1 MAIFASGEES
11 KLHHLVGE
19 EAHDGAETEF
29 QAYGHLLALV
39 SSFKYLGQV
48 MTASVN
54 DRMEVVTNMRKS
66 WWKWAWMSKILVWE
80 GENTR
85 TSITFYT
92 VVVKSVLFFGSEM
105 WVTTPWIGQNLGGFH
120 HRLALRLMWMQM
132 NCNT

>member
-1 MAIFASGEES
+1 MAMCARGTES
-11 KLHHLVGE
+11 KFNHLVEE
-19 EAHDGAETEF
+19 EARDGAETEF

-39 SSFKYLGQV
+39 SSFKYLGRV

-54 DRMEVVTNMRKS
+54 DRMEVVTNMRNS

-85 TSITFYT
+85 NSRTFYK

-105 WVTTPWIGQNLGGFH
+105 WVMTPWIGQTWGGSTIG
-120 HRLALRLMWMQM
+120 W
-132 NCNT
+132 TYG